1 MIQLLRIIFDL
12 LTPHLKFDVSLVD
25 EHTVDRPPDA
35 KGPKVYK
42 VRLNKVA
49 EINPV

>member
-1 MIQLLRIIFDL
+1 MIDF
-12 LTPHLKFDVSLVD
+12 LTLHLKFDVSLID
-25 EHTVDRPPDA
+25 EHTVDRPSDA

-42 VRLNKVA
+42 VKLNKVA